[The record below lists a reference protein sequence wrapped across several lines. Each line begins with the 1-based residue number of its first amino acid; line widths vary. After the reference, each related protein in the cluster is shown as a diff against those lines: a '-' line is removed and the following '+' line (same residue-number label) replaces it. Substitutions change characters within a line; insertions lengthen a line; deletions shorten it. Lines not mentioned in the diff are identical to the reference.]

1 MKIITD
7 RYVLSN
13 CLQKVQSILEKSSSL
28 NNSENI
34 LMKAV
39 NDQLQIIAFDQ
50 NCSARG
56 TINAEISSEGTI
68 SLNGKRVYDIVKSLS
83 DEKISILQ
91 DENTSLI
98 TIADSKSSFNILSAD
113 IDEFPEISFALP
125 EQTLKIESDILAQL
139 IDLTIFSIAK
149 ISDPRYNLQGV
160 FLEIEPVNGL
170 AVDNSS
176 QFEKEI
182 SLGSHLFSLIATNGH
197 RVSVARTD
205 QISGSV
211 NLGAKKIF
219 SRKSLLEIKSIF
231 YEKEELNL
239 GFEKSE
245 VVIWGTDFIISL
257 RMLQGD
263 FPDYR
268 KMIPDNFIHHLELDK
283 EPLLKTLRQ
292 MNLLAEENYKGVF
305 LNFTGAGL
313 EVSFDN
319 PERGH
324 GSTNLLVNYQGEPF
338 QIIFNINYMLDFLQA
353 VPDEKIV
360 LEINNKNQPCLIKG
374 LENEHYMCGIMPIS

>member
-1 MKIITD
+1 
-7 RYVLSN
+7 
-13 CLQKVQSILEKSSSL
+13 
-28 NNSENI
+28 
-34 LMKAV
+34 
-39 NDQLQIIAFDQ
+39 
-50 NCSARG
+50 
-56 TINAEISSEGTI
+56 
-68 SLNGKRVYDIVKSLS
+68 
-83 DEKISILQ
+83 
-91 DENTSLI
+91 
-98 TIADSKSSFNILSAD
+98 
-113 IDEFPEISFALP
+113 
-125 EQTLKIESDILAQL
+125 
-139 IDLTIFSIAK
+139 
-149 ISDPRYNLQGV
+149 
-160 FLEIEPVNGL
+160 
-170 AVDNSS
+170 
-176 QFEKEI
+176 
-182 SLGSHLFSLIATNGH
+182 
-197 RVSVARTD
+197 
-205 QISGSV
+205 
-211 NLGAKKIF
+211 
-219 SRKSLLEIKSIF
+219 
-231 YEKEELNL
+231 
-239 GFEKSE
+239 
-245 VVIWGTDFIISL
+245 IISL

-353 VPDEKIV
+353 LPDEKIV